1 MKLGKEEPV
10 GSEGDEPSSDSSVT
24 ETTVEDKE
32 QPVPEP
38 AAETEAVE
46 QPAKDKKE
54 DVENLRTIIKV
65 NKDESQTGEKKEGVP
80 DEEKKEE
87 FPNQKTEE
95 KPDKTASLKLSVPTA
110 TPSDDSRSKLE
121 EKRNILQTIKDF
133 DFQIKKN
140 QENVN
145 KSVEKI
151 DGLTKDLDDLVS
163 LYEIVSEQMNPF
175 VGLSKVTKKRID
187 ALENFTREME
197 DVKTRMSDLESEMEK
212 NLGGVKRMKKDFEK
226 NIDSSS
232 SKLDNES
239 ESELEKVDI
248 STEEM
253 SSEITGEQ
261 ESELKD
267 KLTPTE
273 NIDDKSLPSNAMQF
287 VAGDLSNDDLDKIL
301 SRSLEN
307 LLAEQNI
314 ESIIN
319 EFLLSLK

>member
-1 MKLGKEEPV
+1 MGKEEPA
-10 GSEGDEPSSDSSVT
+10 GSEGAEPSSDSSVT

-38 AAETEAVE
+38 AAETETAE
-46 QPAKDKKE
+46 QSAKDRKE

-65 NKDESQTGEKKEGVP
+65 NEDESQTGEKKEEVP

-87 FPNQKTEE
+87 PSDQKTEE
-95 KPDKTASLKLSVPTA
+95 EPDKTASLKLSVPTA

-145 KSVEKI
+145 KAVEKI

-187 ALENFTREME
+187 ALENFTREID
-197 DVKTRMSDLESEMEK
+197 DVKTRMGDLESEMEK
-212 NLGGVKRMKKDFEK
+212 NLGGVKRINKDFEK
-226 NIDSSS
+226 NIDSPS

-239 ESELEKVDI
+239 
-248 STEEM
+248 
-253 SSEITGEQ
+253 

-307 LLAEQNI
+307 LLTEQNI

>member
-1 MKLGKEEPV
+1 MGKEEPA
-10 GSEGDEPSSDSSVT
+10 GSEGAEPSSDSSVT

-38 AAETEAVE
+38 AAETETAE

-65 NKDESQTGEKKEGVP
+65 NEDESQTGEKKEEVP

-87 FPNQKTEE
+87 PSDQKTEE
-95 KPDKTASLKLSVPTA
+95 EPDKTTSLKLSVPTA

-145 KSVEKI
+145 KAVEKI

-197 DVKTRMSDLESEMEK
+197 DVKTRMGDLESEMEK
-212 NLGGVKRMKKDFEK
+212 NLGGVKRITKDFEK
-226 NIDSSS
+226 NIDSPS

-239 ESELEKVDI
+239 ESEL
-248 STEEM
+248 
-253 SSEITGEQ
+253 
-261 ESELKD
+261 KD
-267 KLTPTE
+267 KLNPTE
-273 NIDDKSLPSNAMQF
+273 NIDDKSLSSNAMQF
-287 VAGDLSNDDLDKIL
+287 VAGDLSNADLDKIL

-307 LLAEQNI
+307 LLTEQNI

>member
-38 AAETEAVE
+38 AAETETAE

-65 NKDESQTGEKKEGVP
+65 NEDESQTGEKKEEVP

-87 FPNQKTEE
+87 PSDQKTEE
-95 KPDKTASLKLSVPTA
+95 EPDKTASLKLSVPTA

-121 EKRNILQTIKDF
+121 EKRNILQTIKNF

-145 KSVEKI
+145 KAVEKI

-212 NLGGVKRMKKDFEK
+212 NLGGVKRIKKDFEK

-239 ESELEKVDI
+239 ESEL
-248 STEEM
+248 
-253 SSEITGEQ
+253 
-261 ESELKD
+261 KD

-273 NIDDKSLPSNAMQF
+273 NIDGKSLPSNAMQF

>member
-1 MKLGKEEPV
+1 LKLGKEEPA
-10 GSEGDEPSSDSSVT
+10 GSEGAEPSSDSSVT

-38 AAETEAVE
+38 AAETETAE
-46 QPAKDKKE
+46 PPAKDKKE

-65 NKDESQTGEKKEGVP
+65 NEDESQTGEKKEEVP

-87 FPNQKTEE
+87 PTDQKTEE
-95 KPDKTASLKLSVPTA
+95 EPDKTASLKLSVPTA

-140 QENVN
+140 QENVENVN
-145 KSVEKI
+145 KAVEKI

-187 ALENFTREME
+187 ALENFTREIE
-197 DVKTRMSDLESEMEK
+197 DVKTRMGDLESEMEK
-212 NLGGVKRMKKDFEK
+212 NLGGVKRITKDFEK
-226 NIDSSS
+226 NVDPSSS
-232 SKLDNES
+232 QIDN
-239 ESELEKVDI
+239 
-248 STEEM
+248 
-253 SSEITGEQ
+253 

-301 SRSLEN
+301 SKSLEN
-307 LLAEQNI
+307 LLTEQNI

>member
-1 MKLGKEEPV
+1 MGKEEPA
-10 GSEGDEPSSDSSVT
+10 GSEGAEPSSDSSVT

-38 AAETEAVE
+38 AAETETAE

-65 NKDESQTGEKKEGVP
+65 NEDESQTGEKKEEVP

-87 FPNQKTEE
+87 PSDQKTEE
-95 KPDKTASLKLSVPTA
+95 EPDKTASLKLSVPTA

-145 KSVEKI
+145 KAVEKI

-197 DVKTRMSDLESEMEK
+197 DVKTRMGDLESEMEK
-212 NLGGVKRMKKDFEK
+212 NLGGVKRITKDFEK
-226 NIDSSS
+226 DIDSSS
-232 SKLDNES
+232 SKIDN
-239 ESELEKVDI
+239 K
-248 STEEM
+248 
-253 SSEITGEQ
+253 Q

-273 NIDDKSLPSNAMQF
+273 NIDDKSLPSNTMQF

>member
-1 MKLGKEEPV
+1 MGKEEPA
-10 GSEGDEPSSDSSVT
+10 GSEGAEPSSDSSVT

-38 AAETEAVE
+38 AAETETAE
-46 QPAKDKKE
+46 PPAKDKKE

-65 NKDESQTGEKKEGVP
+65 NEDESQTGEKKEEVP

-87 FPNQKTEE
+87 PSDQKTEE
-95 KPDKTASLKLSVPTA
+95 EPDKTASLKLSVPTA

-145 KSVEKI
+145 KAVEKI

-197 DVKTRMSDLESEMEK
+197 DVKTRMGDLESEMEK
-212 NLGGVKRMKKDFEK
+212 NLGGVKRITKDFEK
-226 NIDSSS
+226 NIDSPS

-239 ESELEKVDI
+239 
-248 STEEM
+248 
-253 SSEITGEQ
+253 

-273 NIDDKSLPSNAMQF
+273 NIDDKSLPSNTMQF

>member
-1 MKLGKEEPV
+1 MGKEEPA
-10 GSEGDEPSSDSSVT
+10 GSEGAEPSSDSSVT

-38 AAETEAVE
+38 AAETETAE
-46 QPAKDKKE
+46 QPAKDRKE

-65 NKDESQTGEKKEGVP
+65 NEDESQTGEKKEEVP

-87 FPNQKTEE
+87 PSDQKTEE
-95 KPDKTASLKLSVPTA
+95 EPDKTASLKLSVPTA

-145 KSVEKI
+145 KAVEKI

-187 ALENFTREME
+187 ALENFTREID
-197 DVKTRMSDLESEMEK
+197 DVKTRMGDLESEMEK
-212 NLGGVKRMKKDFEK
+212 NLGGVKRIKKDFEK

-232 SKLDNES
+232 SKLDN
-239 ESELEKVDI
+239 
-248 STEEM
+248 
-253 SSEITGEQ
+253 EQ

>member
-1 MKLGKEEPV
+1 MGKEEPA
-10 GSEGDEPSSDSSVT
+10 GSEGAEPSSDSPVT
-24 ETTVEDKE
+24 ETTVEDRE

-38 AAETEAVE
+38 AAETETAE

-65 NKDESQTGEKKEGVP
+65 NEDESQTGEKKEEVP
-80 DEEKKEE
+80 DEGKKEE
-87 FPNQKTEE
+87 PSDQKTEE
-95 KPDKTASLKLSVPTA
+95 EPDKTASLKLSVPTA

-145 KSVEKI
+145 KAVEKI

-187 ALENFTREME
+187 ALENFTREIE
-197 DVKTRMSDLESEMEK
+197 DVKTRMGDLESEMEK
-212 NLGGVKRMKKDFEK
+212 NLGGVKRITKDFEK

-287 VAGDLSNDDLDKIL
+287 VAGDLSDDDLDKIL

>member
-1 MKLGKEEPV
+1 MGKEEPA
-10 GSEGDEPSSDSSVT
+10 GSEGAEPSSDSSVT

-38 AAETEAVE
+38 AAETETAE

-65 NKDESQTGEKKEGVP
+65 NEDESQTGEKKEEVP

-87 FPNQKTEE
+87 PSDQKTEE
-95 KPDKTASLKLSVPTA
+95 EPDKTASLKLSVPTA
-110 TPSDDSRSKLE
+110 TPSDDSRLKLE

-145 KSVEKI
+145 KAVEKI

-197 DVKTRMSDLESEMEK
+197 DVKTRMGDLESEMEK
-212 NLGGVKRMKKDFEK
+212 NLGGVKRITKDFEK
-226 NIDSSS
+226 NIDSPS

-239 ESELEKVDI
+239 
-248 STEEM
+248 
-253 SSEITGEQ
+253 

-307 LLAEQNI
+307 LLTEQNI

>member
-1 MKLGKEEPV
+1 MKLGKEEPA
-10 GSEGDEPSSDSSVT
+10 GSEGAEPSSDSSVT

-38 AAETEAVE
+38 AAETETAE

-65 NKDESQTGEKKEGVP
+65 NEDESQTGEKKEEVP

-87 FPNQKTEE
+87 PSDQKTEE

-110 TPSDDSRSKLE
+110 TPSDDSRSKLD

-145 KSVEKI
+145 KAVEKI

-187 ALENFTREME
+187 ALENFTREMD
-197 DVKTRMSDLESEMEK
+197 DVKTRMGDLESEMEK
-212 NLGGVKRMKKDFEK
+212 NLGGVKRITKDFEK
-226 NIDSSS
+226 NIDSPS
-232 SKLDNES
+232 SKIDNES
-239 ESELEKVDI
+239 
-248 STEEM
+248 
-253 SSEITGEQ
+253 

-287 VAGDLSNDDLDKIL
+287 VAGDFSNDDLDKIL

>member
-1 MKLGKEEPV
+1 MGKEEPA
-10 GSEGDEPSSDSSVT
+10 GSEGAEPSSDSSVT

-38 AAETEAVE
+38 AAETETAE

-65 NKDESQTGEKKEGVP
+65 NEDESQTGEKKEEVP

-87 FPNQKTEE
+87 PSDQKTEE
-95 KPDKTASLKLSVPTA
+95 EPDKTASFKLSMPTA

-145 KSVEKI
+145 KAVEKI

-197 DVKTRMSDLESEMEK
+197 DVKTRMGDLESEMEK
-212 NLGGVKRMKKDFEK
+212 NLGGVKRITKDFEK
-226 NIDSSS
+226 DIDSSS
-232 SKLDNES
+232 SKIDN
-239 ESELEKVDI
+239 K
-248 STEEM
+248 
-253 SSEITGEQ
+253 Q

-273 NIDDKSLPSNAMQF
+273 NIDDKSLPSNTMQF
-287 VAGDLSNDDLDKIL
+287 VAGNLSNDDLDKIL

>member
-1 MKLGKEEPV
+1 MGKEEPA
-10 GSEGDEPSSDSSVT
+10 GSEGAEPSSDSSVI
-24 ETTVEDKE
+24 ETIVEDKE

-38 AAETEAVE
+38 AAETETAE

-65 NKDESQTGEKKEGVP
+65 NEDESQTGEKKEEVP

-87 FPNQKTEE
+87 PSDQKTEE
-95 KPDKTASLKLSVPTA
+95 EPDKTTSLKLSVPTA

-145 KSVEKI
+145 KAVEKI

-187 ALENFTREME
+187 ALENFTREIE
-197 DVKTRMSDLESEMEK
+197 DVKTRMGDLESEMEK
-212 NLGGVKRMKKDFEK
+212 NLGGVKRITKDFEK
-226 NIDSSS
+226 NIDSPS

-239 ESELEKVDI
+239 
-248 STEEM
+248 
-253 SSEITGEQ
+253 

>member
-1 MKLGKEEPV
+1 MKLGKEEPA
-10 GSEGDEPSSDSSVT
+10 GSEGAEPSSDSSVT

-38 AAETEAVE
+38 AAETETAE

-65 NKDESQTGEKKEGVP
+65 NEDESQTGEKKEEVP

-87 FPNQKTEE
+87 PSDQKTEE
-95 KPDKTASLKLSVPTA
+95 EPDKTASFKLSMPTA

-145 KSVEKI
+145 KAVEKI

-197 DVKTRMSDLESEMEK
+197 DVKTRMGDLESEMEK
-212 NLGGVKRMKKDFEK
+212 NLGGVKRITKDFEK
-226 NIDSSS
+226 NIDSPS
-232 SKLDNES
+232 SKIDNES
-239 ESELEKVDI
+239 
-248 STEEM
+248 
-253 SSEITGEQ
+253 

-307 LLAEQNI
+307 LLTEQNI

>member
-1 MKLGKEEPV
+1 MGKEEPA
-10 GSEGDEPSSDSSVT
+10 GSEGAEPSSDSSVT

-32 QPVPEP
+32 QSVPEP
-38 AAETEAVE
+38 AAETETAE

-65 NKDESQTGEKKEGVP
+65 NEDESQTGEKKEEVP

-87 FPNQKTEE
+87 PTDQKTEE
-95 KPDKTASLKLSVPTA
+95 EPDKTASLKLSVPTA

-145 KSVEKI
+145 KAVEKI

-197 DVKTRMSDLESEMEK
+197 DVKTRMGDLESEMEK
-212 NLGGVKRMKKDFEK
+212 NLGGVKRITKDFEK
-226 NIDSSS
+226 NIDSPS

-239 ESELEKVDI
+239 
-248 STEEM
+248 
-253 SSEITGEQ
+253 

-307 LLAEQNI
+307 LLTEQNI

>member
-1 MKLGKEEPV
+1 MKLGKEEPA
-10 GSEGDEPSSDSSVT
+10 GSEGAEPSSDSSVT

-38 AAETEAVE
+38 AAETETAE
-46 QPAKDKKE
+46 PPAKDKKE

-65 NKDESQTGEKKEGVP
+65 NEDESQTGEKKEEVP

-87 FPNQKTEE
+87 PTDQKTEE
-95 KPDKTASLKLSVPTA
+95 EPDKTASLKLSVPTA

-145 KSVEKI
+145 KAVEKI

-197 DVKTRMSDLESEMEK
+197 DVKTRMGDLESEMEK
-212 NLGGVKRMKKDFEK
+212 NLGGVKRITKDFEK
-226 NIDSSS
+226 NIDSPS

-239 ESELEKVDI
+239 
-248 STEEM
+248 
-253 SSEITGEQ
+253 

-307 LLAEQNI
+307 LLTEQNI

>member
-1 MKLGKEEPV
+1 MGKEEPA
-10 GSEGDEPSSDSSVT
+10 GSEGAEPSSDSSVT

-38 AAETEAVE
+38 AAETETAE

-65 NKDESQTGEKKEGVP
+65 NEDESQTGEKKEEVP

-87 FPNQKTEE
+87 PSDQKTEE
-95 KPDKTASLKLSVPTA
+95 EPDKTASLKLSVPTA

-145 KSVEKI
+145 KAVEKI

-187 ALENFTREME
+187 ALENFTREIE
-197 DVKTRMSDLESEMEK
+197 DVKTRMGDLESEMEK
-212 NLGGVKRMKKDFEK
+212 NLGGVKRITKDFEK
-226 NIDSSS
+226 NIDSPS

-239 ESELEKVDI
+239 
-248 STEEM
+248 
-253 SSEITGEQ
+253 

>member
-1 MKLGKEEPV
+1 LGKEEPA
-10 GSEGDEPSSDSSVT
+10 GSEGAEPSSDSSVT

-38 AAETEAVE
+38 AAETETAE
-46 QPAKDKKE
+46 QPAKDRKE

-65 NKDESQTGEKKEGVP
+65 NEDESQTGEKKEEVP

-87 FPNQKTEE
+87 PSDQKTEE
-95 KPDKTASLKLSVPTA
+95 EPDKTASLKLSVPTA
-110 TPSDDSRSKLE
+110 TPSDDSRSKLD

-145 KSVEKI
+145 KAVEKI

-187 ALENFTREME
+187 ALENFTREMD
-197 DVKTRMSDLESEMEK
+197 DVKTRMGDLESEMEK
-212 NLGGVKRMKKDFEK
+212 NLGGVKRITKDFEK
-226 NIDSSS
+226 NIDSPS
-232 SKLDNES
+232 SKIDN
-239 ESELEKVDI
+239 K
-248 STEEM
+248 
-253 SSEITGEQ
+253 Q

>member
-1 MKLGKEEPV
+1 LGKEEPA
-10 GSEGDEPSSDSSVT
+10 GSEGAEPSSDSSVT

-38 AAETEAVE
+38 AAETEAAE

-65 NKDESQTGEKKEGVP
+65 NKDESQTGEKKEEVP

-87 FPNQKTEE
+87 PADQKTEE
-95 KPDKTASLKLSVPTA
+95 KSDKTASLKLSVPIS

-145 KSVEKI
+145 KAVEKI

-187 ALENFTREME
+187 ALENFTREIE
-197 DVKTRMSDLESEMEK
+197 DVKTRMGDLESEMEK
-212 NLGGVKRMKKDFEK
+212 NLGGVKRITKDFEK
-226 NIDSSS
+226 NVDPSSS
-232 SKLDNES
+232 QIDN
-239 ESELEKVDI
+239 
-248 STEEM
+248 
-253 SSEITGEQ
+253 

-301 SRSLEN
+301 SKSLEN
-307 LLAEQNI
+307 LLTEQNI